1 MRNIMKKLIFV
12 LLALSMLAVGGC
24 AGVGT
29 GGSQNQGVNL
39 KGKEFAPVS

>member
-1 MRNIMKKLIFV
+1 MKKLIFV

-29 GGSQNQGVNL
+29 GGSASKGVNL

>member
-1 MRNIMKKLIFV
+1 MKKLIFV

-29 GGSQNQGVNL
+29 GGSQSQGVNL
-39 KGKEFAPVS
+39 QGQEFAPVS